1 MVKARAVL
9 REDHLISFID
19 ELYDGDLHAKR
30 VVSLAHGTLG
40 VLTGASLAVHAIGQG
55 LAHARGTLSKHGVKQ
70 VDRLLSN
77 SAIELDDFF
86 SHWVPHVIG
95 AREEIVVALDWTS
108 FARDGHDTLMLSMLT
123 EHGRATGAMWETVST
138 ATLKDNRNRYED
150 ELLYRFAKV
159 VPEGV
164 KVTVVA
170 DRGFAD
176 CNLFKYLEED
186 LGFGYV
192 IRLPG
197 SYYVTSESGERRLA
211 SQWVR
216 PTGRTRTLRRAQLTD
231 AHLLTVGTIVCL
243 RDKDMKDHWCLVASD
258 PDATPRVLIHFYA
271 KRWGIETSFRDLK
284 DPRYGLGLSSMR
296 VSRPERR
303 DRLMLISVLA
313 IALLSLLG
321 AAGERIGYDRWLK
334 VNTVKH
340 RTHSLFRQ
348 GLMLYEHIPNWP
360 PQRLRPLL
368 DEFAALLDEHR
379 LYKRMFAVL

>member
-1 MVKARAVL
+1 MAPGAFTCGAIRPRWPGRRSWEFTHSTQAGSTFVPASSCSAATRVSASRTRRPSTARPLTMTVRRPVSCSTFMLPPA
-9 REDHLISFID
+9 END
-19 ELYDGDLHAKR
+19 ERMGYTPESSHGAAPAPR
-30 VVSLAHGTLG
+30 LAHRAARLG
-40 VLTGASLAVHAIGQG
+40 HGGGSLVHQAGG
-55 LAHARGTLSKHGVKQ
+55 G
-70 VDRLLSN
+70 
-77 SAIELDDFF
+77 
-86 SHWVPHVIG
+86 
-95 AREEIVVALDWTS
+95 
-108 FARDGHDTLMLSMLT
+108 
-123 EHGRATGAMWETVST
+123 
-138 ATLKDNRNRYED
+138 RYED
-150 ELLYRFAKV
+150 ELRYRFSKV

-197 SYYVTSESGERRLA
+197 SSYVTSESGERRLA

-216 PTGRTRTLRRAQLTD
+216 PTGRIRTLRGAQVTD
-231 AHLLTVGTIVCL
+231 AHRLTVGTVVCL
-243 RDKDMKDHWCLVASD
+243 RDKDMKDCWCLVASD
-258 PDATPRVLIHFYA
+258 PNATPRVLIHFYA

-284 DPRYGLGLSSMR
+284 DSRYGLGLSSMR
-296 VSRPERR
+296 VSRPDRR

-360 PQRLRPLL
+360 TERLRPLL
-368 DEFAALLDEHR
+368 DEFATMLAQHR

>member
-1 MVKARAVL
+1 MKARDVL
-9 REDHLISFID
+9 REDHLKSFIT

-30 VVSLAHGTLG
+30 VLSLAHGTLG
-40 VLTGASLAVHAIGQG
+40 VLGSASLAVHAIGQG
-55 LAHARGTLSKHGVKQ
+55 MAHAGGILSKHGVKQ

-77 SAIELDDFF
+77 TGIDMDEFF

-108 FARDGHDTLMLSMLT
+108 FARDRHDTLMVSMLT
-123 EHGRATGAMWETVST
+123 EHGRATAVMWETVSS
-138 ATLKDNRNRYED
+138 ATLNDNRNRYED
-150 ELLYRFAKV
+150 ELLYRFSKV
-159 VPEGV
+159 VPAAV

-176 CNLFKYLEED
+176 CNLFQYLDEE

-192 IRLPG
+192 IRLPA

-211 SQWVR
+211 SQWVG
-216 PTGRTRTLRRAQLTD
+216 PAGRTRTLRGARVTD
-231 AHLLTVGTIVCL
+231 AHLLSVGTVVCL
-243 RDKDMKDHWCLVASD
+243 RDKKMNDAWCLVASD
-258 PDATPRVLIHFYA
+258 RNAAPRLLIRYYA

-303 DRLMLISVLA
+303 DRVLLLSALA

-321 AAGERIGYDRWLK
+321 AAAERIGYDRWLK
-334 VNTVKH
+334 VNTVKY

-348 GLMLYEHIPNWP
+348 GRMLYEHIPNWP
-360 PQRLRPLL
+360 TQRLRPLL
-368 DEFAALLDEHR
+368 DEFSAILAEHR

>member
-1 MVKARAVL
+1 MKARAVL
-9 REDHLISFID
+9 REDHLVSFIT

-30 VVSLAHGTLG
+30 VLSLAHGTLG
-40 VLTGASLAVHAIGQG
+40 VLASASLAVHAIGQG

-77 SAIELDDFF
+77 SGIALDDFF
-86 SHWVPHVIG
+86 CHWVPYVIG

-108 FARDGHDTLMLSMLT
+108 FARDGHETLMLSMLT
-123 EHGRATGAMWETVST
+123 EHGRATCVIWETVSS

-150 ELLYRFAKV
+150 ELLYRFSKV
-159 VPEGV
+159 VPDGV
-164 KVTVVA
+164 RVTVVA

-176 CNLFKYLEED
+176 CNLFKYLED

-192 IRLPG
+192 IRLPA

-211 SQWVR
+211 SQWVGSA
-216 PTGRTRTLRRAQLTD
+216 GRTRTLRAAQVTD
-231 AHLLTVGTIVCL
+231 THLLTVGTVVCL
-243 RDKDMKDHWCLVASD
+243 RDKDMKDSWCLVASD
-258 PDATPRVLIHFYA
+258 PNAVPRLLIRYYA

-296 VSRPERR
+296 TSCPERR

-334 VNTVKH
+334 VNTAKH

-348 GLMLYEHIPNWP
+348 GQMLYEHIPNWP
-360 PQRLRPLL
+360 AQRLRPLL
-368 DEFAALLDEHR
+368 DEFATLLADHS
-379 LYKRMFAVL
+379 LYKRMFAIL

>member
-1 MVKARAVL
+1 MLTSRPHFAPEMGRISCIFCSVFSPKFGFELARTGNWKQNVFFRFGECIVKARAVL
-9 REDHLISFID
+9 REDHLISFIN

-30 VVSLAHGTLG
+30 VLSLAHGTLG
-40 VLTGASLAVHAIGQG
+40 VLTSASLAVHAIGQG

-77 SAIELDDFF
+77 RTIELEDFF

-123 EHGRATGAMWETVST
+123 EHGRATGVMWETVST

-150 ELLYRFAKV
+150 ELLYRFWKV

-197 SYYVTSESGERRLA
+197 SSYVTSESGERRLA

-216 PTGRTRTLRRAQLTD
+216 PTGRIRTLRGAQVTD
-231 AHLLTVGTIVCL
+231 AHLLTVGTVVCL
-243 RDKDMKDHWCLVASD
+243 RDKDMKDSWCLVASD
-258 PDATPRVLIHFYA
+258 PNAAPRVLIHFYA

-284 DPRYGLGLSSMR
+284 DPRYGPWLVVDAGLTPR
-296 VSRPERR
+296 APRPT
-303 DRLMLISVLA
+303 DVDQ
-313 IALLSLLG
+313 
-321 AAGERIGYDRWLK
+321 RIGHCVVVIARGRRGAY
-334 VNTVKH
+334 
-340 RTHSLFRQ
+340 
-348 GLMLYEHIPNWP
+348 
-360 PQRLRPLL
+360 RL
-368 DEFAALLDEHR
+368 
-379 LYKRMFAVL
+379 

>member
-1 MVKARAVL
+1 ML
-9 REDHLISFID
+9 
-19 ELYDGDLHAKR
+19 
-30 VVSLAHGTLG
+30 SLAHGTLG
-40 VLTGASLAVHAIGQG
+40 VLTSASLTVHAIGQG
-55 LAHARGTLSKHGVKQ
+55 LAHARGTLSKHAVKQ

-77 SAIELDDFF
+77 PAIELDDFF
-86 SHWVPHVIG
+86 SYWVPHVIG
-95 AREEIVVALDWTS
+95 AREEIVVALGWTS

-123 EHGRATGAMWETVST
+123 EHGRATCVMWETVSS

-150 ELLYRFAKV
+150 ELLYRFWKV
-159 VPEGV
+159 VPKGV

-176 CNLFKYLEED
+176 CNLFRHLEE

-197 SYYVTSESGERRLA
+197 SYYVTSQSGERPLA

-216 PTGRTRTLRRAQLTD
+216 PAGRTCTLRGAQVTD
-231 AHLLTVGTIVCL
+231 AHLLTVGTVVCL
-243 RDKDMKDHWCLVASD
+243 RDKDMKDSWCLVASD
-258 PDATPRVLIHFYA
+258 PNAAPRVLIHYYA
-271 KRWGIETSFRDLK
+271 KHWGIETSFRDLK

-296 VSRPERR
+296 VSRPDRR
-303 DRLMLISVLA
+303 DRLILISVLA

-360 PQRLRPLL
+360 TQRLRPLL
-368 DEFAALLDEHR
+368 DEFAASPAEHR
-379 LYKRMFAVL
+379 LYKSMFAIL

>member
-1 MVKARAVL
+1 MKARAVL

-77 SAIELDDFF
+77 PAIELDDFF

-186 LGFGYV
+186 LGFG
-192 IRLPG
+192 
-197 SYYVTSESGERRLA
+197 
-211 SQWVR
+211 SQR
-216 PTGRTRTLRRAQLTD
+216 SP
-231 AHLLTVGTIVCL
+231 HPFC
-243 RDKDMKDHWCLVASD
+243 K
-258 PDATPRVLIHFYA
+258 
-271 KRWGIETSFRDLK
+271 E
-284 DPRYGLGLSSMR
+284 
-296 VSRPERR
+296 
-303 DRLMLISVLA
+303 
-313 IALLSLLG
+313 SLL
-321 AAGERIGYDRWLK
+321 K
-334 VNTVKH
+334 V
-340 RTHSLFRQ
+340 
-348 GLMLYEHIPNWP
+348 
-360 PQRLRPLL
+360 
-368 DEFAALLDEHR
+368 
-379 LYKRMFAVL
+379 

>member
-1 MVKARAVL
+1 MKARTVL
-9 REDHLISFID
+9 REDHLISFIN

-30 VVSLAHGTLG
+30 VLSLAHGTLG
-40 VLTGASLAVHAIGQG
+40 VLTSASLAVHAIGQG

-77 SAIELDDFF
+77 RAIELDGFF

-123 EHGRATGAMWETVST
+123 EHGRATGVMWETVST

-150 ELLYRFAKV
+150 ELLYRFSKV

-164 KVTVVA
+164 AVTVVA

-186 LGFGYV
+186 LGFSYV

-197 SYYVTSESGERRLA
+197 SSYVTSQSGERRLA

-216 PTGRTRTLRRAQLTD
+216 PTGRIRTLRGAQVTD
-231 AHLLTVGTIVCL
+231 AHRLTVGTVVCL
-243 RDKDMKDHWCLVASD
+243 RDKDMKDCWCLVASD
-258 PDATPRVLIHFYA
+258 PNATPRGPHPLL
-271 KRWGIETSFRDLK
+271 RQT
-284 DPRYGLGLSSMR
+284 LGDRNEL
-296 VSRPERR
+296 SRPQGPALWPWLVV
-303 DRLMLISVLA
+303 DARLTPRPPRPTDVDQ
-313 IALLSLLG
+313 
-321 AAGERIGYDRWLK
+321 RIGHCVVVIARGRRGAY
-334 VNTVKH
+334 
-340 RTHSLFRQ
+340 
-348 GLMLYEHIPNWP
+348 
-360 PQRLRPLL
+360 RL
-368 DEFAALLDEHR
+368 
-379 LYKRMFAVL
+379 